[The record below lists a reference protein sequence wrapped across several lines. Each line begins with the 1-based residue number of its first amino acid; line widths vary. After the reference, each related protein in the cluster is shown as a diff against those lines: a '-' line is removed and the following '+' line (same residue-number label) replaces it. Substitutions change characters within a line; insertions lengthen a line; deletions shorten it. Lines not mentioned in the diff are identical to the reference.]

1 MQIVPLLLHAAVLKC
16 KKWHL
21 INDKSLTLLPSIIW
35 NLERGEWLE
44 LLKLSNLQVFGSRI
58 GKFIVNLQTLTKCN
72 EFMAHENNLSI
83 GVFIDG
89 GYYAKINEG
98 FAEKREVNLRGLLE
112 YICQRI
118 SKEGEIERKYLYVTE
133 CHYYRGRYRA
143 NEAKSKNLL
152 YDERKFEDMLIENDV
167 IFHYKHLRTDP
178 RGGVIEKGVDTW
190 FALDTYEL
198 TLFRQFDYVVLISG
212 DADHE
217 MLARKLKALKT
228 HVILLTWDPANT
240 ASTSRFLKEEVC
252 SHFDMNRAVSE
263 DNNLLKYLTI

>member
-1 MQIVPLLLHAAVLKC
+1 MSH
-16 KKWHL
+16 
-21 INDKSLTLLPSIIW
+21 
-35 NLERGEWLE
+35 
-44 LLKLSNLQVFGSRI
+44 
-58 GKFIVNLQTLTKCN
+58 N
-72 EFMAHENNLSI
+72 ENLSI

-98 FAEKREVNLRGLLE
+98 FAGTKEVNLKELLNF
-112 YICQRI
+112 IR
-118 SKEGEIERKYLYVTE
+118 SKIAKDNNIDRKYLYVTE

-143 NEAKSKNLL
+143 NDAKSKNLL
-152 YDERKFEDMLIENDV
+152 YTERKFEDMLIENDV

-178 RGGVIEKGVDTW
+178 KGGVIEKGVDTW

-198 TLFRQFDYVVLISG
+198 TLFREFDFVVLISG

-252 SHFDMNRAVSE
+252 THMDMNSIISA
-263 DNNLLKYLTI
+263 DATLLKALTV

>member
-1 MQIVPLLLHAAVLKC
+1 
-16 KKWHL
+16 
-21 INDKSLTLLPSIIW
+21 
-35 NLERGEWLE
+35 
-44 LLKLSNLQVFGSRI
+44 
-58 GKFIVNLQTLTKCN
+58 
-72 EFMAHENNLSI
+72 MAHEENLSI

-98 FAEKREVNLRGLLE
+98 FAGMREVNLKGLLNF
-112 YICQRI
+112 ICKRI
-118 SKEGEIERKYLYVTE
+118 AQEADVERKRLYVTE

-143 NEAKSKNLL
+143 DEAKSRNLL
-152 YDERKFEDMLIENDV
+152 FEERKFEDMLIENDV

-198 TLFRQFDYVVLISG
+198 TLFRDFDFVVLISG

-252 SHFDMNRAVSE
+252 THIDMNSIVAADKS
-263 DNNLLKYLTI
+263 LLRTLTI

>member
-1 MQIVPLLLHAAVLKC
+1 
-16 KKWHL
+16 
-21 INDKSLTLLPSIIW
+21 
-35 NLERGEWLE
+35 
-44 LLKLSNLQVFGSRI
+44 
-58 GKFIVNLQTLTKCN
+58 
-72 EFMAHENNLSI
+72 MAHEENLSI

-89 GYYAKINEG
+89 GYFAKINEG
-98 FAEKREVNLRGLLE
+98 FGGTRKVQLKGLLD
-112 YICQRI
+112 YICKMI
-118 SKEGEIERKYLYVTE
+118 SVNHDIDRERLYITE

-143 NEAKSKNLL
+143 NDAKARNLL
-152 YDERKFEDMLIENDV
+152 FEERMFEDTLIENDV

-198 TLFRQFDYVVLISG
+198 TLFRDFDFVILISG

-252 SHFDMNRAVSE
+252 EHMDMNSLIAE
-263 DNNLLKYLTI
+263 DSSLLQHLTY

>member
-1 MQIVPLLLHAAVLKC
+1 
-16 KKWHL
+16 
-21 INDKSLTLLPSIIW
+21 
-35 NLERGEWLE
+35 
-44 LLKLSNLQVFGSRI
+44 
-58 GKFIVNLQTLTKCN
+58 
-72 EFMAHENNLSI
+72 MAHEENFSI

-98 FAEKREVNLRGLLE
+98 FADKREVNLKNLLTF
-112 YICQRI
+112 ICQKI
-118 SKEGEIERKYLYVTE
+118 SQDNNIDRKHLYITE

-143 NEAKSKNLL
+143 AEAKSRNLL
-152 YDERKFEDMLIENDV
+152 YDERKFEDTLIENDV

-198 TLFRQFDYVVLISG
+198 TLYREFDFVVLISG

-240 ASTSRFLKEEVC
+240 ASTSRYLKEEVC
-252 SHFDMNRAVSE
+252 THIDMNNIINADTSM
-263 DNNLLKYLTI
+263 LQKLTI